1 LAFPWWEAV
10 VTLLA
15 ETSTSPALSH
25 VPGHGVLSRQGE
37 LVLLCD
43 AAPERESQIAALL
56 DALSSVA
63 ADRGDGRDL
72 GRRLAGLLAAAPGDE
87 FPALCAFGPAGDG
100 MAVLLHGAAEA
111 TAVGPD
117 GETRLDGRQA
127 VIFVDR
133 TLAGPVTSLRA
144 MVGESSGALAP
155 DRWSR
160 LDSGVVRAQALVYG
174 ADTVGPPAQPESVA
188 PALAEPSDPLERLM
202 PAEPSAPPGQPM
214 LEECSMASGQPM
226 LEECSMPAP
235 PVAEPTAVEARAGD
249 GGSPIE
255 DFDVLGTYC
264 RDGHFNDPRVRY
276 CTACGVS
283 MVHLTHTLRP
293 GRRPALG
300 VLTLDDGMTFPL
312 EEDYV
317 LGRHPYEDELV
328 TAGRSRPLEID
339 DSTGLV
345 SGVHTRVV
353 LDGWDVKVMDAGST
367 YGTYLRGDAD
377 DQWRRLPPHM
387 AVPISPGTWVGL
399 GGRCLRYDSCRN
411 P

>member
-1 LAFPWWEAV
+1 M
-10 VTLLA
+10 TLLA

-43 AAPERESQIAALL
+43 AAPERESQIATLL

-72 GRRLAGLLAAAPGDE
+72 GRRLAGLLAAARGDE

-100 MAVLLHGAAEA
+100 IAVLLHGAAEA

-133 TLAGPVTSLRA
+133 TLPGPVTSLRA

-174 ADTVGPPAQPESVA
+174 PDTVGPPAQQESVA
-188 PALAEPSDPLERLM
+188 PA
-202 PAEPSAPPGQPM
+202 PAEPSAP
-214 LEECSMASGQPM
+214 SGQPM

-235 PVAEPTAVEARAGD
+235 PVAEPTVVEARAGD

-255 DFDVLGTYC
+255 DLGVLGTYC
-264 RDGHFNDPRVRY
+264 RNGHFNDPRVRY
-276 CTACGVS
+276 CTGCGVS
-283 MVHLTHTLRP
+283 MVHLTHALRP

-328 TAGRSRPLEID
+328 AAGRSRPLEID

-345 SGVHTRVV
+345 SGVHTRVI

-367 YGTYLRGDAD
+367 YGTYLRSDAD

>member
-312 EEDYV
+312 EGTTSWVATRTRTSWSPRAVRVRWRSTTQRAWCPACTRESSW
-317 LGRHPYEDELV
+317 
-328 TAGRSRPLEID
+328 TAGTSRSWTPGPRTAPTCAATRTTNGGGFHRTWLSPSRP
-339 DSTGLV
+339 
-345 SGVHTRVV
+345 
-353 LDGWDVKVMDAGST
+353 
-367 YGTYLRGDAD
+367 
-377 DQWRRLPPHM
+377 
-387 AVPISPGTWVGL
+387 VPG
-399 GGRCLRYDSCRN
+399 
-411 P
+411 